1 MRLNDDWLVA
11 SELTNRI
18 LIGLPQTRHGTGPR
32 WSLCSTDIERRRPR
46 RMPRELLFRIDFARL
61 RIGRQ
66 RLQVFIRDSFKHFFF
81 GLEGSCWHPAESA
94 INRFRFHSKT
104 SSKDSLLLGP
114 SHRWL
119 VDCYFCSK
127 MNLQRSFKDS

>member
-11 SELTNRI
+11 TELTNRI

-66 RLQVFIRDSFKHFFF
+66 RLQVFIRDSFKDLFSVWKVLAGIQQSRPSIDSDSIQRLLQKILFF
-81 GLEGSCWHPAESA
+81 L
-94 INRFRFHSKT
+94 
-104 SSKDSLLLGP
+104 DLLTVG
-114 SHRWL
+114 WL
-119 VDCYFCSK
+119 IVIFA
-127 MNLQRSFKDS
+127 QR